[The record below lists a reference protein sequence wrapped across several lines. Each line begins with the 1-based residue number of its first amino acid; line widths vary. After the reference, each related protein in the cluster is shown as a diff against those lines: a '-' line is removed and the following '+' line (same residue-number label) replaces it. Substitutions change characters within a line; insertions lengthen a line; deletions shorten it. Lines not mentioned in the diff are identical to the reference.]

1 MSLGAFFRDY
11 VYIPLGGN
19 RKGLKRTVINTLIV
33 WGLTGMWHGANLTF
47 IAWGLY
53 YGLILTLGLLLKD
66 RFRLPGLVSRPLT
79 FLAVLIGW
87 VMFYY
92 PSLPQAVSHIGAMV
106 GLNGPLM
113 DSASLIVIKQYSFLP
128 ALFLLMSLPVTNLL
142 KKAEEKLPEVLTQPV
157 RSLGAAAILALSL
170 VFIVGLSSNP
180 FIYFQF

>member
-1 MSLGAFFRDY
+1 M
-11 VYIPLGGN
+11 
-19 RKGLKRTVINTLIV
+19 
-33 WGLTGMWHGANLTF
+33 
-47 IAWGLY
+47 
-53 YGLILTLGLLLKD
+53 KD
-66 RFRLPGLVSRPLT
+66 RFRLPGLVSRQLT